1 MSTTTTTRD
10 LGPCPACDK
19 PIVATVALAIGDL
32 ALDGKDATV
41 SVKAVGLRVSHDCT
55 PKVTR

>member
-1 MSTTTTTRD
+1 MNTTTTTRE
-10 LGPCPACDK
+10 LGSCLACDK
-19 PIVATVALAIGDL
+19 PIVALVSLAIGDL

-41 SVKAVGLRVSHDCT
+41 SVKVVGLRVSHDCI